1 MGALRF
7 VGFAA
12 VTAIAPIA
20 VLFGSVPAHADS
32 DIGAPCAQE
41 GAKLWG
47 DPGPIYCQRKPDG
60 QLQWVS
66 MPVSGMCVA
75 FCVNH
80 P

>member
-7 VGFAA
+7 VGVAV
-12 VTAIAPIA
+12 VTAVAPIA
-20 VLFGSVPAHADS
+20 VLFGSGAAHADG
-32 DIGAPCAQE
+32 DVGAPCAPE
-41 GAKLWG
+41 GTKLWG
-47 DPGPIYCQRKPDG
+47 DPGPIYCQRTADG
-60 QLQWVS
+60 QLQWAS